1 MAWSFLKS
9 FFRSPPLTTTFAAS
23 LAQLSEHHSAA
34 MTAAPAQDRPL
45 ALDARAVDDLV
56 ARVDAILPPLAPRV
70 IGFVASSSGEG
81 TSTLAQA
88 YARANAGKLARNT
101 LLLSTLPTATHG
113 HGNHPS
119 LCDALRGG
127 QPIES
132 VLGPRQRGVT
142 HAALGLGLDHGDQ
155 PDYAWDLVTRRE
167 LWDFLRQ
174 RFDLI
179 VLDLP
184 AADVSG
190 ACMQIGP
197 QCDGVLVVLASA
209 STRKPVVT
217 QLLQDLQAVQVRVL
231 GAVLNKR
238 SFHLPDKLYRW
249 L

>member
-1 MAWSFLKS
+1 MS
-9 FFRSPPLTTTFAAS
+9 TTTNFQS
-23 LAQLSEHHSAA
+23 SW
-34 MTAAPAQDRPL
+34 MPDRPL
-45 ALDARAVDDLV
+45 ALDARAIDDLV
-56 ARVDAILPPLAPRV
+56 ARVDAILPPLSPRV
-70 IGFVASSSGEG
+70 IGFVASGSGEG
-81 TSTLAQA
+81 TSSVAQA
-88 YARANAGKLARNT
+88 YARANAGKLGRNT
-101 LLLSTLPTATHG
+101 LLLSTMPPAGPGGAGTALT
-113 HGNHPS
+113 

-132 VLGPRQRGVT
+132 VLGPKQRGVT
-142 HAALGLGLDHGDQ
+142 PASLGLGPDNGDQ

-197 QCDGVLVVLASA
+197 QCDGVLVVLESA
-209 STRKPVVT
+209 RTRKPVVT
-217 QLLQDLQAVQVRVL
+217 QLLQDLQAVHVRVL

-238 SFHLPDKLYRW
+238 SFHLPAKLYRW